1 VDGPESVTGVGDQGV
16 DLISELEPL
25 LPEYGGSQKTH
36 FFLVVF
42 LYVQYDIYIYMTCD
56 YVFVFFSET
65 C

>member
-1 VDGPESVTGVGDQGV
+1 MDGPESVTGVGDQGV

-42 LYVQYDIYIYMTCD
+42 LYVQYDNVRYIYI
-56 YVFVFFSET
+56 
-65 C
+65 

>member
-1 VDGPESVTGVGDQGV
+1 MDGPESVTGVGDQGV

-42 LYVQYDIYIYMTCD
+42 LYVQYDNVRYIYIYIYD
-56 YVFVFFSET
+56 V
-65 C
+65 